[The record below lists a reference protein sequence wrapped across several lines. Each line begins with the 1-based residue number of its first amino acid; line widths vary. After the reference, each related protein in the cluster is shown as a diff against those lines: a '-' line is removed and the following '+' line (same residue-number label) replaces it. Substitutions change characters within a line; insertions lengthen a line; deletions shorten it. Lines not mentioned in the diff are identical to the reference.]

1 MRGKRE
7 DILRRLG
14 GLVMA
19 AALVASQLLGALAP
33 IAAYAASGSMTITSS
48 THGGEGFIAF
58 GTADGHEAYC
68 INPERSRSAR
78 QTATRRTASTPSA
91 ATPTT
96 TRSPDGTG
104 PARPPGSCPTRTRW
118 PTS

>member
-68 INPERSRSAR
+68 INPERGNPDDHTFTRWHRASPRPTPRSTSRCGCSAAR
-78 QTATRRTASTPSA
+78 ASTSGA
-91 ATPTT
+91 A
-96 TRSPDGTG
+96 
-104 PARPPGSCPTRTRW
+104 RTRW
-118 PTS
+118 PT